1 MRVPISWLSEFVDVP
16 ADVTPE
22 DVHAALVRV
31 GLEEEAVHTFEVTGP
46 VVVGQ
51 VLEFTPEPQSNG
63 KTINW
68 CQVDVGEAQPR
79 GIVCGAHNF
88 VVGDKVVVSLPGA
101 VLPGPFPI
109 SARTTYGHV
118 SDGMIASVRELGLG
132 EEHDGILRL
141 ASLGLDPEVGTD
153 AIALLGLDDWAV
165 EVNITPDRGYAF
177 SIRGIAREYSH
188 ATGAAFRDPALAPAL
203 IQLIETPA
211 SGFPVT
217 IDDRGPVR
225 GQIGASVF
233 VARVVRGIDASR
245 PSPAWLV
252 ARLKL
257 AGIRSISLVVDVT
270 NYVMLELG
278 QPIHG
283 YDLDTLSGG
292 ITVRRAAQ
300 GEELVTLDGQ
310 RRTLHP
316 QDLVIADESGA
327 IGLAGV
333 MGGETTEI
341 GAATSAVLIEAA
353 NFDPVSIARTA
364 RRHRLPSEASRRFER
379 GVDPAVA
386 DAAAARVVQLLEQLA
401 GGKADALGSR
411 LSTATAPKAIELR
424 DGYVNSIVGADY
436 SDREILSALGDI
448 GGVIESVAG
457 ALLVTPPTWRPDL
470 TDKATLVEEVARIVG
485 YDRIPAVLPV
495 APPGRGLTRE
505 QRLRRSVAQMLA
517 GNGLTEVLAYPF
529 VSGDSN
535 DIFGSAVAGV
545 VPAMRLVNPL
555 DGEAPF
561 LRTSLIPGLIGIA
574 HRNLS
579 RGLVDLGIYELG
591 TVFRPAAERGY
602 GSGPL
607 PSGVVRPSD
616 GELSELLDSIPP
628 QPLHLGALFVGA
640 ALPKQPG
647 QAAVQRGI
655 VDAIDA
661 ARQAAAAVNATLS
674 VRAGSHQAL
683 HPGRTAELMVGDT
696 GIGYAG
702 ELLPALAEEYDLPRV
717 TAVLELDLGLL
728 IDLAAREVSP
738 TAIATFPAATQDL
751 SLVVPITTPA
761 GDVLAAVVDGAGEL
775 LEDARLV
782 DDYRGP
788 GVPDGS
794 RSLTFALRFRAADR
808 TLTAVEASDAKLA
821 GAALAAERLGATV
834 RE

>member
-1 MRVPISWLSEFVDVP
+1 
-16 ADVTPE
+16 
-22 DVHAALVRV
+22 
-31 GLEEEAVHTFEVTGP
+31 
-46 VVVGQ
+46 
-51 VLEFTPEPQSNG
+51 
-63 KTINW
+63 
-68 CQVDVGEAQPR
+68 
-79 GIVCGAHNF
+79 
-88 VVGDKVVVSLPGA
+88 
-101 VLPGPFPI
+101 
-109 SARTTYGHV
+109 
-118 SDGMIASVRELGLG
+118 
-132 EEHDGILRL
+132 
-141 ASLGLDPEVGTD
+141 
-153 AIALLGLDDWAV
+153 
-165 EVNITPDRGYAF
+165 
-177 SIRGIAREYSH
+177 
-188 ATGAAFRDPALAPAL
+188 
-203 IQLIETPA
+203 
-211 SGFPVT
+211 
-217 IDDRGPVR
+217 
-225 GQIGASVF
+225 
-233 VARVVRGIDASR
+233 
-245 PSPAWLV
+245 
-252 ARLKL
+252 
-257 AGIRSISLVVDVT
+257 
-270 NYVMLELG
+270 
-278 QPIHG
+278 
-283 YDLDTLSGG
+283 
-292 ITVRRAAQ
+292 
-300 GEELVTLDGQ
+300 
-310 RRTLHP
+310 
-316 QDLVIADESGA
+316 
-327 IGLAGV
+327 
-333 MGGETTEI
+333 
-341 GAATSAVLIEAA
+341 
-353 NFDPVSIARTA
+353 
-364 RRHRLPSEASRRFER
+364 
-379 GVDPAVA
+379 
-386 DAAAARVVQLLEQLA
+386 
-401 GGKADALGSR
+401 
-411 LSTATAPKAIELR
+411 
-424 DGYVNSIVGADY
+424 
-436 SDREILSALGDI
+436 
-448 GGVIESVAG
+448 
-457 ALLVTPPTWRPDL
+457 
-470 TDKATLVEEVARIVG
+470 
-485 YDRIPAVLPV
+485 
-495 APPGRGLTRE
+495 E